1 MGSKPGLNS
10 MYNDLWANH
19 LKATDAKDL
28 KISDSP
34 RYATF
39 TYPGMP
45 FWSFE
50 LDPRVPGFIN
60 ILRVCEDCLYFGSQ
74 QQMPGKKNQTL
85 MQIRELVAENY
96 IPFHGAHEYKINP
109 EIYDEDV
116 PKWPL
121 KVKFSYVGRY
131 GPLVHVQIQVFTA
144 ETNKLLVTR
153 TQTFSFVNT
162 RTRKIDDLPE
172 WYTRELDGKE
182 VTNHTLQVDRMV
194 KPEKTYKYNTTVL
207 FSDTDTFQHANYL
220 TYIRFCQKA
229 LRQAV
234 TECMRGA
241 TTSGQKQTTGKLDQ
255 SSAWPRKVTA
265 DVMRKGVKSAK
276 CRYFNE
282 CVGGDEV
289 TVHLWEE
296 SDKPLWV
303 FFSVETNTPA
313 SNILRFQMSIEYF
326 KP

>member
-1 MGSKPGLNS
+1 
-10 MYNDLWANH
+10 
-19 LKATDAKDL
+19 
-28 KISDSP
+28 
-34 RYATF
+34 
-39 TYPGMP
+39 
-45 FWSFE
+45 
-50 LDPRVPGFIN
+50 
-60 ILRVCEDCLYFGSQ
+60 
-74 QQMPGKKNQTL
+74 MPGKKNQTL

-194 KPEKTYKYNTTVL
+194 KPEKTYKYNTTV
-207 FSDTDTFQHANYL
+207 S
-220 TYIRFCQKA
+220 
-229 LRQAV
+229 
-234 TECMRGA
+234 
-241 TTSGQKQTTGKLDQ
+241 
-255 SSAWPRKVTA
+255 
-265 DVMRKGVKSAK
+265 
-276 CRYFNE
+276 
-282 CVGGDEV
+282 
-289 TVHLWEE
+289 
-296 SDKPLWV
+296 
-303 FFSVETNTPA
+303 
-313 SNILRFQMSIEYF
+313 
-326 KP
+326 

>member
-1 MGSKPGLNS
+1 M
-10 MYNDLWANH
+10 AQ
-19 LKATDAKDL
+19 
-28 KISDSP
+28 
-34 RYATF
+34 ATF
-39 TYPGMP
+39 KDEKKVRKFSLSVAVFFFISG
-45 FWSFE
+45 
-50 LDPRVPGFIN
+50 VPGFIN

-194 KPEKTYKYNTTVL
+194 KPEKTYKYNTTV
-207 FSDTDTFQHANYL
+207 S
-220 TYIRFCQKA
+220 
-229 LRQAV
+229 
-234 TECMRGA
+234 
-241 TTSGQKQTTGKLDQ
+241 
-255 SSAWPRKVTA
+255 
-265 DVMRKGVKSAK
+265 
-276 CRYFNE
+276 
-282 CVGGDEV
+282 
-289 TVHLWEE
+289 
-296 SDKPLWV
+296 
-303 FFSVETNTPA
+303 
-313 SNILRFQMSIEYF
+313 
-326 KP
+326 